1 MNETANDPLKNIFIK
16 YLDTALNR
24 TKDRFVKQM
33 ERQGKYEI
41 ALPDEGLPYDF
52 YRFLEEEADIQRLP
66 AGTEASQIRSWICG
80 QTQWNLA
87 HAFQR
92 LNDREVVI
100 VYLKVF
106 EKLTFAEI
114 GEKLG
119 EDWKKTASSYTYAR
133 KKLRKGIENEF

>member
-1 MNETANDPLKNIFIK
+1 M
-16 YLDTALNR
+16 
-24 TKDRFVKQM
+24 
-33 ERQGKYEI
+33 
-41 ALPDEGLPYDF
+41 PYDF

>member
-1 MNETANDPLKNIFIK
+1 MNESADGPLKNTFIIH
-16 YLDTALNR
+16 LGTALNR
-24 TKDRFVKQM
+24 TKDKFIKRM
-33 ERQGKYEI
+33 ERQEQYETI
-41 ALPDEGLPYDF
+41 LPEEDLSYDF
-52 YRFLEEEADIQRLP
+52 YRFPEEKADMQRLP
-66 AGTEASQIRSWICG
+66 VGADASRIRSWICG
-80 QTQWNLA
+80 QTQCNLA
-87 HAFQR
+87 HSFQR